1 MRIIQSLLILVLAYF
16 LLTVLWPLFLV
27 LLVVIAYQFFKA
39 RRILRQGFQ
48 AEDPN
53 QQDRTYETFKQD
65 NNGEVIDANY
75 TERSPSDGSK

>member
-48 AEDPN
+48 DEDPS
-53 QQDRTYETFKQD
+53 QEDKTYETFRQD